1 MAKYS
6 LWTLDHESIYTIR
19 AYKIKDTSSSKE
31 VDKWLAKDCDHAAS
45 FYREEN
51 EVNAAYLQT
60 FEN

>member
-19 AYKIKDTSSSKE
+19 AYKIKDTSSTRE
-31 VDKWLAKDCDHAAS
+31 VQKWIDEDTDHAAS
-45 FYREEN
+45 FFREEN